1 MSVGRYAQAILSK
14 DGRIFVHGQCENTMF
29 GFVGHNEYM
38 AKFNEFKDMP
48 VAEEDLIIDIAVGK

>member
-1 MSVGRYAQAILSK
+1 
-14 DGRIFVHGQCENTMF
+14 MF